1 MEVQMAELLDYNL
14 YVSLHDYNKEA
25 NKINSLITKQRIETE
40 AAQAKKL
47 RKSKTFKT
55 SSKERKLEKANT
67 LSHSM
72 NPCKK
77 YGSMNFTL

>member
-1 MEVQMAELLDYNL
+1 MAELLDYNL

-72 NPCKK
+72 TPCKK